1 MKLEWLFGS
10 SMDAH
15 HLLWAY
21 VSVWVIQGGYAV
33 WIALQWKQT
42 RKHARPAVTVDSV
55 THEDS

>member
-10 SMDAH
+10 SMAQH

-21 VSVWVIQGGYAV
+21 ISVWVIQGGYAV
-33 WIALQWKQT
+33 WIALQWKRT